1 MTHFPT
7 WEGGWGG
14 CGQSLARDGL
24 TFLSEWSLTK
34 RMRKRLDSDVRR
46 GQIAEAAL
54 KLVVSEGISALTV
67 KNIARQVGVTPPALY
82 RHYAGK
88 TEILAAVL
96 EHILGVYAEGR
107 ERAFQRA
114 SGPVALLRELF
125 FAHVRLFERYPSV
138 PVLFYSDLLWLEEP
152 SLGERLN
159 SHLAVFADE
168 VAGVVRRGQMSG
180 RIRADEPPERLFVAF
195 LGLFSSLGILAGRG
209 LCHVDMAAQ
218 AETNWTIFE
227 TYITAAN
234 APSGRAGTENN
245 CEVVP

>member
-1 MTHFPT
+1 
-7 WEGGWGG
+7 
-14 CGQSLARDGL
+14 
-24 TFLSEWSLTK
+24 
-34 RMRKRLDSDVRR
+34 MRKRFDSDVRR

-54 KLVVSEGISALTV
+54 KLVVSGGISALTV

-96 EHILGVYAEGR
+96 DHILGAYTESR
-107 ERAFQRA
+107 ERAFRKA
-114 SGPVALLRELF
+114 AGPVPLLRELF
-125 FAHVRLFERYPSV
+125 FSHVRLFERYPAV

-159 SHLAVFADE
+159 RHLDEFAAE
-168 VAGVVRRGQMSG
+168 VAGVVRRGQADG
-180 RIRADEPPERLFVAF
+180 RIRADETPEGLFTAF

-209 LCHVDMAAQ
+209 LCRVDMAAQ
-218 AETNWTIFE
+218 AGTNWKIFE
-227 TYITAAN
+227 DYITHID
-234 APSGRAGTENN
+234 GRPEQAGVQGDN